1 MIVTVALIAAE
12 RYPQNFET
20 ALAVED
26 EVRKESVVPAT
37 IAILNGV
44 VHVGLTHSEMEELA
58 RLGKEVKKCSRRDIA
73 ALVGAGDPSAKS
85 LGEGTGATTVAA
97 TSYLARLAHPDI
109 RVFVT
114 GGIGGV
120 HRGWE
125 STMDVSAD
133 LTELGRT
140 DITVV
145 CAGAKSILDIPATLE
160 YLETQ
165 GVAVVAYQS
174 NFFPSFFT
182 ANSGV
187 KAPYR
192 ANSAKEVASI

>member
-1 MIVTVALIAAE
+1 V
-12 RYPQNFET
+12 
-20 ALAVED
+20 AVE
-26 EVRKESVVPAT
+26 EEIRKEGGVPAT

-44 VHVGLTHSEMEELA
+44 VHIGLTQDEMEALA
-58 RLGKEVKKCSRRDIA
+58 RRGKEVKKCSRRDIA
-73 ALVGAGDPSAKS
+73 ALVGAGDPGSKI
-85 LGEGTGATTVAA
+85 LGAGTGATTVAA
-97 TSYLARLAHPDI
+97 TSYLARLAHPDL

-125 STMDVSAD
+125 STMDISAD

-174 NFFPSFFT
+174 DFFPSFFT
-182 ANSGV
+182 ASSGV

-192 ANSAKEVASI
+192 ANSPKEIASILSSHSARRANRIYMV